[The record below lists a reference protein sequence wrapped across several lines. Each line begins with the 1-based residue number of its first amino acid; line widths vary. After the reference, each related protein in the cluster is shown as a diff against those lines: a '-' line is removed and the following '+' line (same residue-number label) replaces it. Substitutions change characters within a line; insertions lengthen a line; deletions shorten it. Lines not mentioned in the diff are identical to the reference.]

1 MEEAE
6 LKPSGPKISVLI
18 VSHNSARALRR
29 CLEALLSAT
38 SREEV
43 EILVVDK
50 GSRDGS
56 GQLDAEFPDAKF
68 LRLERNFGFTKA
80 ANIGV
85 RTALGDYIL
94 FLDPGVEV
102 RPKAVET
109 MSGILEAESD
119 VVAVCPLLVDRQGE
133 PLSRFRPV
141 PSGGDLLRAWK
152 SGEPGGALPGDL
164 ERDRIAVEWPPRA
177 CVMVRKQFIRGMNYF
192 DDKRFGEFGAD
203 MELFFQIR
211 NAGKKVLLLPQIRF
225 FWEPQTPA
233 LPPDAL
239 AQLSADEALGIAAY
253 GAKHGG
259 FLEGLGLRLA
269 AIFHVL
275 GKLLILKDPGYQF
288 HRLMALL
295 SGQKIDGMQ
304 SAI

>member
-1 MEEAE
+1 MEETE
-6 LKPSGPKISVLI
+6 LKPSGPKTSALI
-18 VSHNSARALRR
+18 VSHNAVLALRR

-38 SREEV
+38 NREEV
-43 EILVVDK
+43 EVLVVDK

-56 GQLDAEFPDAKF
+56 GQLDVEFPDAKF

-85 RTALGDYIL
+85 RTALGEYVL

-102 RPKAVET
+102 KPKAVET
-109 MSGILEAESD
+109 MSGVLESESD

-133 PLSRFRPV
+133 PLSRFRRI
-141 PSGGDLLRAWK
+141 PSGGDLLRDWK
-152 SGEPGGALPGDL
+152 TGQPGGALPEDL
-164 ERDRIAVEWPPRA
+164 ERGRIPVEWPPRA
-177 CVMVRKQFIRGMNYF
+177 CVMVRKQFIRGMNFF
-192 DDKRFGEFGAD
+192 DNKRFGEFGAD
-203 MELFFQIR
+203 LEMFFQIR
-211 NAGKKVLLLPQIRF
+211 NAGKKVLLLPEVRLP
-225 FWEPQTPA
+225 WEPQTPA
-233 LPPDAL
+233 LPAGAL

-275 GKLLILKDPGYQF
+275 GKLLTFKEPGYQF
-288 HRLMALL
+288 NRLAALV